1 MQVLSVEDLTVAAQ
15 ALQHVAR
22 YDSIRLRTYLEKEN
36 LADRI
41 QMASIASALALRFD
55 DVGYFNRVYCADES
69 VFEMLPEIERFYHGG
84 LFGCELVGP
93 PAVDFGNRRE
103 ISRRGWVSANCYA
116 WLYAEDCRSLPAP
129 QSTKFTIRP
138 PESSQ
143 RELFLKT
150 YLRAFEA
157 QEDRLVA
164 ALRNMVHLFDRPE
177 LDFLIAWHDE
187 TIAGVAMTMR
197 NGSAAL
203 LCAGAALP
211 EYREMGCHAALL
223 AARIRLHPSLDA
235 GRSTPGPRWAAKVSP
250 ILRKLDCPWW
260 EPQPRGGFL
269 PKAAYDAE
277 VYIVSLSECRQ
288 QRLYS
293 ARRV

>member
-1 MQVLSVEDLTVAAQ
+1 MQVLSVEDLSVAAQ

-22 YDSIRLRTYLEKEN
+22 YDSMRLQTYLEKEN

-41 QMASIASALALRFD
+41 RVSSLASALALRFD

-84 LFGCELVGP
+84 HFGCELVGP
-93 PAVDFGNRRE
+93 PAIDFGNQRE

-116 WLYAEDCRSLPAP
+116 WLYAEDCRLLPAP
-129 QSTKFTIRP
+129 QSTKFSIRP
-138 PESSQ
+138 PAPSQ

-150 YLRAFEA
+150 YLRVFEA

-164 ALRNMVHLFDRPE
+164 ALRNMLHLFDRPE

-197 NGSAAL
+197 HGSAAL

-223 AARIRLHPSLDA
+223 AARIRFASDS
-235 GRSTPGPRWAAKVSP
+235 GCRQIYSWAALGGQSQSNIEKAGLSVVGTTTTWRLSP
-250 ILRKLDCPWW
+250 K
-260 EPQPRGGFL
+260 
-269 PKAAYDAE
+269 
-277 VYIVSLSECRQ
+277 CR
-288 QRLYS
+288 
-293 ARRV
+293 V